1 MAIFVAG
8 KSECALC
15 GRVIERREDAVAT
28 AAFLRQTH
36 PLARYSDATF
46 HRACF
51 EGSPDR
57 AEVERLYDRY
67 KEVMRGAPTDMA
79 EYERWV
85 VEATKEFG

>member
-1 MAIFVAG
+1 MAIFFSG
-8 KSECALC
+8 KSECILC
-15 GRVIERREDAVAT
+15 GRVVERREDAFAT
-28 AAFLRQTH
+28 TAFLRQTH
-36 PLARYSDATF
+36 PLGRYSDTVF

-67 KEVMRGAPTDMA
+67 KGVMRGAPTDMA

-85 VEATKEFG
+85 VEAMKEFA